1 MCEGEFCV
9 QRWVLLR
16 IMVATNNHKIDFIY
30 FFNLSASL
38 CRLITSAGWRGGDD
52 KAQTLNIH
60 LPGKPSQTVLSP
72 WPLRWSFLWSE
83 ETVLLQPIPQ
93 RASHL
98 PRWGDHRDWSV
109 WWVVPCWWAGFGS
122 DASLILTESFSW
134 ELGTARTNRASLGF
148 FVREMKAG
156 SLHLETQIDH

>member
-72 WPLRWSFLWSE
+72 WPLL
-83 ETVLLQPIPQ
+83 VIPVIG
-93 RASHL
+93 
-98 PRWGDHRDWSV
+98 GDSPAPAD
-109 WWVVPCWWAGFGS
+109 P
-122 DASLILTESFSW
+122 TESITPSQMRRPSRLVGVMGCALLMSWVRQWCLPDPNGELLLRAGDSTDKQSFS
-134 ELGTARTNRASLGF
+134 RIF
-148 FVREMKAG
+148 C
-156 SLHLETQIDH
+156 